1 MHTLSIAVVMYEA
14 IAIPVIVVS
23 IFKITEAGFA
33 CNFMS
38 AVVLLHLSNW
48 NIGLEVTIFAWDC
61 LLFQFMVTFCFL
73 LLYL

>member
-1 MHTLSIAVVMYEA
+1 MYEA

-38 AVVLLHLSNW
+38 AVVLLRLFNW
-48 NIGLEVTIFAWDC
+48 NIGLEVPIFTWDC
-61 LLFQFMVTFCFL
+61 VMTGKTYQRRNKLVMPQESGNKRG
-73 LLYL
+73 